1 MRKGL
6 HATGARLS
14 GVLIL
19 FSLFFLMSACG
30 GSDVPVE
37 VREIPAGTADAT
49 SELISSPRRYL
60 IGPGDQ
66 LRITYLG
73 ENLLDSNLL
82 VMPDGKLT
90 APMLKESVLAS
101 GLTID
106 ELRIEIEG
114 RLAEYLVEP
123 QVFIHPIKMGSQ
135 HVFVL
140 GQVRNPHLATSE
152 PLTLA
157 GVISE
162 CGGLTRDGQKKQI
175 LVIRKSPDGNH
186 IVFDVNFMKLLEG
199 ESVLP
204 DIPLQRYDIVVVPKS
219 RVAKTRDFMMAA
231 FGNNIVATRF
241 AIDAILV
248 QNALKEELGLY
259 YNSN

>member
-6 HATGARLS
+6 HTAGARLS
-14 GVLIL
+14 GVL
-19 FSLFFLMSACG
+19 SLLLLLSACG
-30 GSDVPVE
+30 GSAVPVK
-37 VREIPAGTADAT
+37 VRELPAGTADGA
-49 SELISSPRRYL
+49 SEMMSSPRRYL

-66 LRITYLG
+66 LRLTYLG
-73 ENLLDSNLL
+73 ENLMDSNLL
-82 VMPDGKLT
+82 VLPDGKVT

-106 ELRIEIEG
+106 ELRSEIEE
-114 RLAEYLVEP
+114 RLADYLVEP
-123 QVFIHPIKMGSQ
+123 QVFVHLTKMGNQ

-157 GVISE
+157 GVISA

-186 IVFDVNFMKLLEG
+186 VVFDVNFMQLLEG
-199 ESVLP
+199 ESILP

-241 AIDAILV
+241 AIDALLV
-248 QNALKEELGLY
+248 QDGLKEELNLF